1 MLDLQGCEIT
11 PQPAPIHPRPTPPLP
26 HPTCRAH
33 RMASDLLVEGA
44 LDPEELAAASAAA
57 DTYIDAVFHG
67 ATPLPAGFEAMRE
80 EHAKQAPGKY
90 GGHLALAWAFD
101 PALEALAMHPRLW
114 PIVLELT
121 GGKPHLSGGGTRVG
135 TMIVDDREVTVEG
148 DPLDPDHRSRVRHGG
163 AGWHSNGWGG
173 GNSRFGLR
181 EDGTIFANNFV
192 VFVYLDDVHP
202 GDVPPPPPLSLPR
215 QPVR

>member
-1 MLDLQGCEIT
+1 
-11 PQPAPIHPRPTPPLP
+11 
-26 HPTCRAH
+26 
-33 RMASDLLVEGA
+33 MASDLLVEGA

-80 EHAKQAPGKY
+80 EPAKEAPGKY

-114 PIVLELT
+114 SIVLELT

-148 DPLDPDHRSRVRHGG
+148 DPLDPDHKSRQRGGG
-163 AGWHSNGWGG
+163 AGCASCELCPYCREKGPSSVTETHHPLTIASSKDFKFGWATLGRRGLAGG
-173 GNSRFGLR
+173 PIG
-181 EDGTIFANNFV
+181 I
-192 VFVYLDDVHP
+192 
-202 GDVPPPPPLSLPR
+202 
-215 QPVR
+215 